1 MRLFTKCQLH
11 ACRPAGWN
19 KQLLLTNNNVITNGS
34 LMHRCCCTRISCCC
48 PGPLVFNFHFSL
60 RKILVQGWLLLD
72 YASLHLAGTRYK
84 ALIFFYGESL
94 KTSNCLQS
102 LYQMERA
109 VYRKDSEK
117 LNEKG
122 SYDCWTKTYKS
133 SPSFA
138 SGNYNKTSFGN
149 NGSTGFSSSSSCCSD
164 SSGYSSWGSSG
175 SSWGSMNSFEK

>member
-1 MRLFTKCQLH
+1 
-11 ACRPAGWN
+11 
-19 KQLLLTNNNVITNGS
+19 
-34 LMHRCCCTRISCCC
+34 
-48 PGPLVFNFHFSL
+48 
-60 RKILVQGWLLLD
+60 
-72 YASLHLAGTRYK
+72 
-84 ALIFFYGESL
+84 
-94 KTSNCLQS
+94 
-102 LYQMERA
+102 MERA

-138 SGNYNKTSFGN
+138 SGNDNKTSFGSN

>member
-1 MRLFTKCQLH
+1 M
-11 ACRPAGWN
+11 
-19 KQLLLTNNNVITNGS
+19 
-34 LMHRCCCTRISCCC
+34 
-48 PGPLVFNFHFSL
+48 
-60 RKILVQGWLLLD
+60 
-72 YASLHLAGTRYK
+72 
-84 ALIFFYGESL
+84 
-94 KTSNCLQS
+94 
-102 LYQMERA
+102 YQVERA

-138 SGNYNKTSFGN
+138 SGNYNKTSFGSNNSFGGN